1 MKMDTGLTDKP
12 ALIMAA
18 SDGLG
23 KAAALEFAREGA
35 RVMLFARSED
45 RLKKAKEEIMTATG
59 RAVEYI
65 VGDIT
70 RPEDILNA
78 VAATA
83 DRFGG
88 VYALVNN
95 SGGPPAGGFD
105 NFKDDVWQQAFEL
118 TLLGFI
124 RSIRAVLPLMRNA
137 GVGRIVNFTSSST
150 RQAIDNLILSNTFR
164 LGVVGLTKSLAREMA
179 KENIL
184 VNVVGPGKMDT
195 QRLRNLESIRAEKQG
210 ISLDA
215 LQKKSAAEI
224 PLGRYGDPAE
234 MARLAVFL
242 CSQANTYITGQTVL
256 ADGGLVQAY

>member
-1 MKMDTGLTDKP
+1 MNLGLKEKP
-12 ALIMAA
+12 VLVLAA

-23 KAAALEFAREGA
+23 KAAAMEFAREGA

-45 RLKKAKEEIMTATG
+45 RLKQAREEISAATG
-59 RAVEYI
+59 ERPEYV

-70 RPEDILNA
+70 
-78 VAATA
+78 VAADPRIVVA
-83 DRFGG
+83 AAAQRFGA
-88 VYALVNN
+88 VFARDNN

-105 NFKDDVWQQAFEL
+105 VFDDDAWQKAFEL

-124 RSIRAVLPLMRNA
+124 RSIRAVLPLMRAA
-137 GVGRIVNFTSSST
+137 GAGRIVNFTSSST

-164 LGVVGLTKSLAREMA
+164 MGVVGLTKTLARELA
-179 KENIL
+179 RENIL

-195 QRLRNLESIRAEKQG
+195 ARLRNIEAMRAEKLG
-210 ISLDA
+210 LALGD

-224 PLGRYGDPAE
+224 PLGRYGRPE
-234 MARLAVFL
+234 ELARLAVFL
-242 CSQANTYITGQTVL
+242 GSAANTYITGQTVL

>member
-1 MKMDTGLTDKP
+1 MNLGLKDKP
-12 ALIMAA
+12 VLVMAA

-35 RVMLFARSED
+35 LVTLFARSED
-45 RLKKAKEEIMTATG
+45 RLRLAGEEIEAASD
-59 RAVEYI
+59 RSPAYV

-70 RPEDILNA
+70 HAEDIQRA
-78 VAATA
+78 VAEVA
-83 DRFGG
+83 DRFGS

-105 NFKDDVWQQAFEL
+105 AFDDDVWQQAFEL

-124 RSIRAVLPLMRNA
+124 RSIRAVLPLMRTA
-137 GVGRIVNFTSSST
+137 GGGRIVNFTSSST
-150 RQAIDNLILSNTFR
+150 KQSIDNLILSNTFR
-164 LGVVGLTKSLAREMA
+164 LGVVGLTKSLAREVA

-195 QRLRNLESIRAEKQG
+195 QRLRNLEAIRAEKLG
-210 ISLDA
+210 LSLDV

-224 PLGRYGDPAE
+224 PLGRYGNPSE

-242 CSQANTYITGQTVL
+242 CSQANTYITGQTMLV
-256 ADGGLVQAY
+256 DGALVQAY

>member
-1 MKMDTGLTDKP
+1 MEFGLKNKSV
-12 ALIMAA
+12 IVMAA

-35 RVMLFARSED
+35 QVTISSRSED
-45 RLKKAKEEIMTATG
+45 RLKRASQEIEEITG
-59 RAVEYI
+59 KRPFYV

-70 RPEDILNA
+70 RAEDIHN
-78 VAATA
+78 VVSAAA

-95 SGGPPAGGFD
+95 SGGPPAGGFEA
-105 NFKDDVWQQAFEL
+105 FDDDMWQQAFEL

-124 RSIRAVLPLMRNA
+124 RSIRAVLPLMRTA

-150 RQAIDNLILSNTFR
+150 KQAIDNLILSNTFR
-164 LGVVGLTKSLAREMA
+164 LGVVGLTKSLAREVA

-195 QRLRNLESIRAEKQG
+195 QRLRNLEAVRAEKQG
-210 ISLDA
+210 LSLEA

-224 PLGRYGDPAE
+224 PLGRYGNPSE
-234 MARLAVFL
+234 MARLTAFL
-242 CSQANTYITGQTVL
+242 CSQANTYITGQTLL

>member
-1 MKMDTGLTDKP
+1 MEFGIKDKSV
-12 ALIMAA
+12 IVMAA

-35 RVMLFARSED
+35 QVTIFARSEE
-45 RLKKAKEEIMTATG
+45 RLKQASQEIKKLTG
-59 RAVEYI
+59 RSSHYV

-70 RPEDILNA
+70 RAEDIHN
-78 VAATA
+78 VVSATA

-105 NFKDDVWQQAFEL
+105 SFDDDVWQQAFEL
-118 TLLGFI
+118 TLLGYI
-124 RSIRAVLPLMRNA
+124 RSIRAVLPLMRDA

-150 RQAIDNLILSNTFR
+150 KQAIDNLILSNTFR
-164 LGVVGLTKSLAREMA
+164 MGVVGLTKSLARETA

-184 VNVVGPGKMDT
+184 INVIGPGKMDT
-195 QRLRNLESIRAEKQG
+195 QRLRNLEAIRAEKQG
-210 ISLDA
+210 IPLEA

-224 PLGRYGDPAE
+224 PLGRYGNPSE

-242 CSQANTYITGQTVL
+242 CSEANTYITGQTML

>member
-1 MKMDTGLTDKP
+1 MDLGLKDKP
-12 ALIMAA
+12 VLVMAA

-35 RVMLFARSED
+35 QVTIFARSED
-45 RLKKAKEEIMTATG
+45 RLKQARQEIADLAG
-59 RAVEYI
+59 RTPEYV

-70 RPEDILNA
+70 RPEDIQRA
-78 VAATA
+78 VAAVA
-83 DRFGG
+83 DRLGG

-105 NFKDDVWQQAFEL
+105 SFGDDTWLRAFEL

-124 RSIRAVLPLMRNA
+124 RSIRSVLPLMRTA

-150 RQAIDNLILSNTFR
+150 KQAIDNLILSNTFR
-164 LGVVGLTKSLAREMA
+164 MGVVGLTKSLAREVA

-195 QRLRNLESIRAEKQG
+195 QRLRNLEAIRAEKLG
-210 ISLDA
+210 LSLAA
-215 LQKKSAAEI
+215 LQQKSAAEI
-224 PLGRYGDPAE
+224 PLGRYGDPSE

-242 CSQANTYITGQTVL
+242 CSQANTYITGQTLL